1 MSPPVVGNTARD
13 TAPTCLDV
21 AADIAVRAPDAWQD
35 KDHLRDYDGDDI
47 YDRDYRGPWAKANQ
61 NVVHYLY
68 GSFHNCWRY
77 LGSVI
82 AEDDV
87 KGPGCWQDAPAD
99 GTLCTIE
106 AWRVTPTGEQ
116 DRYFYDYGPDGYH
129 EAELDLRVPP

>member
-1 MSPPVVGNTARD
+1 VRQVLVVAAVAAVMACGASARPMSPPVVGNTAGD

-21 AADIAVRAPDAWQD
+21 AADIAARAPDAWQD

-47 YDRDYRGPWAKANQ
+47 DDRD
-61 NVVHYLY
+61 
-68 GSFHNCWRY
+68 Y

-87 KGPGCWQDAPAD
+87 KGPGCWKDAPAD

-106 AWRVTPTGEQ
+106 AWRVTPSGEQ
-116 DRYFYDYGPDGYH
+116 DRYFYDYGADGYH
-129 EAELDLRVPP
+129 EAELNLRVPP